1 MADLGCLADGYAL
14 EFSQLGFETTGI
26 EVRNSNC
33 AACNFVKPHTNQ
45 LNLTFIK
52 DDAWNVGDHGP
63 FGAVFCCGLVYH
75 IDRPKLFIDTMART
89 TKRVLIIQV
98 HFSVDDFY
106 ARTRILRPKIFFRK
120 WVDEPTGLDW
130 LCVHQVE
137 K

>member
-1 MADLGCLADGYAL
+1 MRVADLGCLKGGYAL

-26 EVRNSNC
+26 KVRNSNL

-52 DDAWNVGDHGP
+52 GDAWDVGGHGP
-63 FGAVFCCGLVYH
+63 FGMVFCFELVYH

-98 HFSVDDFY
+98 HFLVDDFY
-106 ARTRILRPKIFFRK
+106 ARTRILRP
-120 WVDEPTGLDW
+120 
-130 LCVHQVE
+130 
-137 K
+137 